1 LAVTITGERFEAR
14 IDEAGAELKGL
25 RDRQTGTEYLWPGDA
40 TWWSGSAPILFPNVG
55 GLKDNKYT
63 YRGAEYNLPQHGFA
77 RRSPFSVAAV
87 SERSTSL
94 ELAANA
100 ETRKQYP
107 FEFRLRVTYV
117 LEAAGLAVQYD
128 VANAGAD
135 TMYFSIGSHPA
146 LRVPFAGGQ
155 LENYYLHFSEE
166 ENLARH
172 FFDNGL
178 ILEKTAP
185 AFDTRRQ
192 IFLRL
197 DLFDRGVL
205 IFKHPASRV
214 VSIRNSRN
222 PRAVAVVTGGAP
234 YLGIWAKPGR
244 CPFLCIEPWYG
255 LPDSP
260 DATGDLTQ
268 KEGILRLEAGGAF
281 TSTYRIE
288 IQ

>member
-1 LAVTITGERFEAR
+1 M
-14 IDEAGAELKGL
+14 
-25 RDRQTGTEYLWPGDA
+25 
-40 TWWSGSAPILFPNVG
+40 
-55 GLKDNKYT
+55 
-63 YRGAEYNLPQHGFA
+63 
-77 RRSPFSVAAV
+77 
-87 SERSTSL
+87 SERSASL

-166 ENLARH
+166 ENLERH

-268 KEGILRLEAGGAF
+268 KEGILRLEAGGTF

>member
-1 LAVTITGERFEAR
+1 M
-14 IDEAGAELKGL
+14 
-25 RDRQTGTEYLWPGDA
+25 
-40 TWWSGSAPILFPNVG
+40 GSL
-55 GLKDNKYT
+55 
-63 YRGAEYNLPQHGFA
+63 
-77 RRSPFSVAAV
+77 
-87 SERSTSL
+87 
-94 ELAANA
+94 
-100 ETRKQYP
+100 
-107 FEFRLRVTYV
+107 
-117 LEAAGLAVQYD
+117 
-128 VANAGAD
+128 
-135 TMYFSIGSHPA
+135 
-146 LRVPFAGGQ
+146 
-155 LENYYLHFSEE
+155 
-166 ENLARH
+166 
-172 FFDNGL
+172 
-178 ILEKTAP
+178 LEKTAP

-268 KEGILRLEAGGAF
+268 KEGILRLEAGGTF